1 MPRPIALAVVFS
13 LAVTLPVRAQAPPPV
28 NAPQVIAVTHTAYS
42 KNTELF
48 AEWRPLIAGEA
59 TRLTAHLTRTTGG
72 AFKPYTEGKVALTLT
87 VGTVTANAAADGPER
102 AGVFRL
108 NVTPQKTGTGRIVVN
123 VSAAA
128 SDEHFVID
136 NVPVHASVAETL
148 TWQSPAETGLISFA
162 KERSWE
168 QDFAT
173 APPTV
178 LFPGAGRIFMVPAA
192 AIVREGATA
201 RVYVQRTPERFELR
215 EIQMRRTVGGN
226 VEVIAGGR
234 EGERI
239 VVQGADKMPRR

>member
-1 MPRPIALAVVFS
+1 MILRGLLATVLGTVIVAAAS
-13 LAVTLPVRAQAPPPV
+13 GQAPSPPPQLNAVTY
-28 NAPQVIAVTHTAYS
+28 TAYS
-42 KNTELF
+42 KTTELF
-48 AEWRPLIAGEA
+48 AEWRPFVVGDT
-59 TRLTAHLTRTTGG
+59 TRLTAHLTRTSGDG
-72 AFKPYTEGKVALTLT
+72 FKPYAEGTVTLTLT
-87 VGTVTANAAADGPER
+87 VNAVVANAVADGPER

-123 VSAAA
+123 VSSAA

-136 NVPVHASVAETL
+136 NVPVHASVAEAL
-148 TWQSPAETGLISFA
+148 TRQSPAETGLISFA

-215 EIQMRRTVGGN
+215 EIQMRRTVVGN
-226 VEVIAGGR
+226 VEVIAGVR

-239 VVQGADKMPRR
+239 VVRGADKMPRR

>member
-1 MPRPIALAVVFS
+1 MTLQGLLAAVFGVMMVS
-13 LAVTLPVRAQAPPPV
+13 TAAAQAPSPPSPL
-28 NAPQVIAVTHTAYS
+28 NAVTHTAYS

-48 AEWRPLIAGEA
+48 AEWRPLIVGET
-59 TRLTAHLTRTTGG
+59 TRLTAHLTRTSADG
-72 AFKPYTEGKVALTLT
+72 FKPYAEGKVTLTLT
-87 VGTVTANAAADGPER
+87 VEAVIANAAADGPER
-102 AGVFRL
+102 PGVFRL
-108 NVTPQKTGTGRIVVN
+108 NVTPQKSGTGRLVID
-123 VSAAA
+123 VSAAT
-128 SDEHFVID
+128 SDQHFVID
-136 NVPVHASVAETL
+136 NVPVYANAAAAL
-148 TWQSPAETGLISFA
+148 ARQSPPETGLISFA